1 MGWAWGL
8 EAQLVR
14 PRPPSCAEK
23 LGHCP
28 QGRGTQLANII
39 VISGAEGEPR
49 INSEDNSSGPDILSL
64 RGDGG
69 NRYPPTKTR
78 LKKKS
83 KWCLSCSP
91 FKSFFLENILSAISH
106 DSHASMFLKPV
117 LNTQHPSKPVACCVL
132 SRFSRVRLF
141 ATPWPV
147 AHQAPLST
155 GFSKQEY
162 WNGLPF
168 PPQGDLADPKD

>member
-1 MGWAWGL
+1 MDCGWTGTWTRALMLRTPNPAWHVASSAFNARDAAVYLNLGLHSWASKPSRVPVGWAWGL

-23 LGHCP
+23 SGHCP

-49 INSEDNSSGPDILSL
+49 ISSEDNSSGPDILSL

-78 LKKKS
+78 LKKKVNGAF
-83 KWCLSCSP
+83 P
-91 FKSFFLENILSAISH
+91 A
-106 DSHASMFLKPV
+106 
-117 LNTQHPSKPVACCVL
+117 VL
-132 SRFSRVRLF
+132 SNYSF
-141 ATPWPV
+141 
-147 AHQAPLST
+147 
-155 GFSKQEY
+155 
-162 WNGLPF
+162 
-168 PPQGDLADPKD
+168 